1 MAALLPACSLVPTT
15 QPTLEGFPA
24 ETAQLVRQQSA
35 ELAQLQNLNAPS
47 ASQQNQTRQLRRAL
61 QRFEREVLESA
72 SRLERKHE
80 WYRAAQLFE
89 GAIGVL
95 PNSPVLTAA
104 YGEFQERRKLRGERV
119 RMEIAIHQGEQLLK
133 DIDAYKRLQQLQ
145 GRDVLTWVELK
156 NFNRKRRASAEELQ
170 KYAELALLRK
180 DYGLAQSGLKVAK
193 ALYSDDLVQED
204 ESQKRL
210 EQNLAEANRQL
221 RKRNPRRTKVVA
233 RTPAPATKAQPIPTD
248 ELERTLANGDLPGA
262 RQQLTQLE
270 QQAPDHP
277 QLKALQA
284 RFDSMLNAQLESALQ
299 RGNELYS
306 QGDIEQALAVWRE
319 ANTFAPENIELRGN
333 ISRAERVLENLRA
346 LTAPNGAKP

>member
-24 ETAQLVRQQSA
+24 ETAQRVRQQST
-35 ELAQLQNLNAPS
+35 ELDQLQSLNAPS
-47 ASQQNQTRQLRRAL
+47 PSQQRQLRQLRREL
-61 QRFEREVLESA
+61 HRFEREVLESA
-72 SRLERKHE
+72 SRLERKNE
-80 WYRAAQLFE
+80 WYRAAQQLE
-89 GAIGVL
+89 GAIAVL
-95 PNSPVLTAA
+95 PTSPVLTAA

-193 ALYSDDLVQED
+193 ALYGDDLEQDKENK
-204 ESQKRL
+204 EQL
-210 EQNLAEANRQL
+210 EQSLTEANHQL
-221 RKRNPRRTKVVA
+221 RKRNPRRTKVAA
-233 RTPAPATKAQPIPTD
+233 RKPSPASAQPIPTA
-248 ELERTLANGDLPGA
+248 ELEQTLDNGDLPSA
-262 RQQLTQLE
+262 RQQLTELE

-277 QLKALQA
+277 ELQTLQA
-284 RFDSMLNAQLESALQ
+284 RFDSMVSAQLESALQ

-306 QGDIEQALAVWRE
+306 QGEIEQALAVWRE
-319 ANTFAPENIELRGN
+319 AHTLAPENMELRGN

-346 LTAPNGAKP
+346 LSTPNGAKP